1 MDMEARR
8 EEFLYRVYDHVKG
21 STSEWIRDV
30 SGVARDWGVNESEIC
45 SFISYYEGEGFV
57 KAKYTVDG
65 KVIALRL
72 TSHGVDYIEH
82 GSEY

>member
-21 STSEWIRDV
+21 DTSEWIRDV
-30 SGVARDWGVNESEIC
+30 SRVAREWGFNESEMC
-45 SFISYYEGEGFV
+45 SFVSYYEGERFV
-57 KAKYTVDG
+57 KAEYAVDG

-72 TSHGVDYIEH
+72 TSRGVDYVEH
-82 GSEY
+82 GAEY